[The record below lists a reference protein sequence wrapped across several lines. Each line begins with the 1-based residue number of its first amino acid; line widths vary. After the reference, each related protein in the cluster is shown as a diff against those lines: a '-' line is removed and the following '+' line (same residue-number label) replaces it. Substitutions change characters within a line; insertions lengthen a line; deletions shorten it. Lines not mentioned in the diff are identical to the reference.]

1 MPGYDYAGAWS
12 ESITSI
18 FVITYEL
25 LKVTETGSWFQP
37 VGIIIP
43 DMCKN
48 HPNVPNQPVQ

>member
-1 MPGYDYAGAWS
+1 MPGYGYAAAWS
-12 ESITSI
+12 ESVTSI
-18 FVITYEL
+18 LVITYEL